1 MHIRIHGTGRRIQLS
16 PLFEV
21 LTAADERS
29 HWDDWS
35 ARGFF
40 RQHFRDAHDI
50 GSLRSALAS
59 EIHHVNRLSDD
70 DLIAAAA
77 QRLCSGAWRIGYD
90 GVPPARVAGIV
101 SKAAGKAAPLR
112 QGGST
117 RPRAQGPRASG
128 PAPARAPAASTPAE
142 PEWPEQADQLA
153 FAQVLEQAA
162 EEGTPFC
169 EICAKMAQENS
180 LQAA

>member
-1 MHIRIHGTGRRIQLS
+1 MYIRIHGTGRRIQLS

-29 HWDDWS
+29 YWDDWS

-40 RQHFRDAHDI
+40 RQHFRGAHDI
-50 GSLRSALAS
+50 GSLRSALAN
-59 EIHHVNRLSDD
+59 ELHHVNRLSDE

-90 GVPPARVAGIV
+90 GVPPVRVAGLS
-101 SKAAGKAAPLR
+101 SKPLAKAAPLR
-112 QGGST
+112 QGGPARQRS
-117 RPRAQGPRASG
+117 QSPRASS
-128 PAPARAPAASTPAE
+128 PAPARAPAAAPAE
-142 PEWPEQADQLA
+142 PEWPEQADQIA

-162 EEGTPFC
+162 QEGTPFC
-169 EICAKMAQENS
+169 EICAKMAQQKS